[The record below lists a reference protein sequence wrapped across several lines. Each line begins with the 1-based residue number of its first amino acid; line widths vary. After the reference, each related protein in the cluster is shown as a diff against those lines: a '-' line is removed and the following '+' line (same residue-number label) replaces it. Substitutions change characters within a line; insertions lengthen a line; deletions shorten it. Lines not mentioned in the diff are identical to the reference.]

1 MSELLTPANS
11 QAEFL
16 KGGII
21 SDFLPRTPAE
31 GIVGG
36 PILRWSTPVC
46 GWVTRHLCTSVFCG
60 PPPIT
65 RDPTLCPRDP
75 AP

>member
-21 SDFLPRTPAE
+21 SDFLSGTPAE

-36 PILRWSTPVC
+36 PTSVWSTPVC
-46 GWVTRHLCTSVFCG
+46 RWFTRRFSCDCPRQPS
-60 PPPIT
+60 T
-65 RDPTLCPRDP
+65 RDPTVCPVDSLP
-75 AP
+75 